1 MAVLLYGFRHQGNQE
16 KVLTQLQ
23 QCFRHKTESEE
34 AALPGMLSLHF
45 TLGNTCRPL
54 LRPSSEVAG
63 RCTEAAESSAAAAA
77 PAPPAEVLSLR
88 SANRPIERETFSFCI
103 SEVTAATAKWYQFG
117 TIHTLRPHQSYNSS
131 DLAKN
136 VGCLQNGSHMLL
148 SLLASFCKTSMKQD
162 KSMSTEDCLSLR

>member
-1 MAVLLYGFRHQGNQE
+1 MCSHSSSSVQAR
-16 KVLTQLQ
+16 
-23 QCFRHKTESEE
+23 RTESLPDRGSGPPWYVII
-34 AALPGMLSLHF
+34 ALHTRQHVSSV
-45 TLGNTCRPL
+45 
-54 LRPSSEVAG
+54 RPSSEVAW
-63 RCTEAAESSAAAAA
+63 RCTQAAKSAAA

-136 VGCLQNGSHMLL
+136 VDCLQNGSHMLL
-148 SLLASFCKTSMKQD
+148 SLLASSSKTSMKQD
-162 KSMSTEDCLSLR
+162 KSKSTVACAIHFASTQHF